1 MVNHQLSGITDPTGS
16 GSSLPGHIK
25 ATRVGMF
32 SAFKT
37 PFGHGSGST
46 NLAAS
51 RYSTNS
57 HTKGTEFD
65 PGNMGIA
72 FGIFGLVLYVL
83 MLWNMTSMGYRLAVR
98 RRDPLGLLVLG
109 VIMATLLQWTNGN
122 LYSVCWLL
130 WFVVGVGDGMESR
143 EEVITPTVETKRVD
157 PAYTWR
163 RPGEPRRAVRV
174 S

>member
-1 MVNHQLSGITDPTGS
+1 MT
-16 GSSLPGHIK
+16 
-25 ATRVGMF
+25 
-32 SAFKT
+32 KT
-37 PFGHGSGST
+37 
-46 NLAAS
+46 
-51 RYSTNS
+51 
-57 HTKGTEFD
+57 
-65 PGNMGIA
+65 
-72 FGIFGLVLYVL
+72 
-83 MLWNMTSMGYRLAVR
+83 
-98 RRDPLGLLVLG
+98 VLG